1 MRKKEQIQRI
11 TQRMDLVLKH
21 LRLLESSKLM
31 CNRLKCSDLR
41 KEYKELDTERLNLI
55 KQ

>member
-11 TQRMDLVLKH
+11 TQRMDLVLEH
-21 LRLLESSKLM
+21 LRLLEHSKLM

-41 KEYKELDTERLNLI
+41 KEYKELEAERLNL
-55 KQ
+55 KMQ